1 MAYQI
6 NKTSG
11 ALLVNLADGQID
23 VSSTDITLIGKNYTG
38 FGEAINEN
46 FVKMLENFAN
56 SSAPTNPLAGQI
68 WWDTSTLRLKVYT
81 GTNWTTGG
89 GPIVQP
95 TQPTMVAGDLWI
107 NNDQDQIYFFDGT
120 GVPQLAGP
128 IYNSFQGR
136 SGPEVITVLDNTGT
150 SRTIVKY
157 WVGGTLVGL
166 WSKISFTPQNVD
178 TIPSFTGNV
187 VKGFNVVDSD
197 FVFAGTAQRTSALV
211 DSNNVARTAA
221 QFLAS
226 DSDDATSGA
235 LTVRNN
241 NGLTIGLTDNNV
253 VKVTS
258 EGVINENQVSGQNY
272 TFRMTTSSGKIDAM
286 TIDSSNNRIGIYNA
300 NPTQTLDVGGNMR
313 VAGNLIVDGET
324 TELDVQ
330 KLLVRDKSI
339 ELAKGDDS
347 TLLDDAGVDEAGI
360 TVASSNGNK
369 EFLWRNATN
378 AWTSNVSLN
387 LTGASSLKFNG
398 VDIITGSAGVGIT
411 SIGALTSANIGSFS
425 FTGGNNLTTT
435 TVDGSGNGMNIT
447 AAGNINLVTAR
458 QIRNVSDPTA
468 DQDVATKAYVDSSIN
483 LEVLALALDVTGLG
497 TGGSV
502 QQHTNIA
509 TILNDI
515 APASTKQNGTE
526 ARVHCSTTTGATATL
541 TGSALNTAFNE
552 STVLVQQKDNGGND
566 DGSVSVIQSATF
578 NDATGNITSTV
589 TRTLKLFR
597 VSSGS
602 WGYVQDLTPGA
613 LV

>member
-23 VSSTDITLIGKNYTG
+23 TVSTDITLIGKNYTG
-38 FGEAINEN
+38 FGESINEN

-56 SSAPTNPLAGQI
+56 ASSPSNPLAGQI
-68 WWDTSTLRLKVYT
+68 WWDTSASRLKVYT
-81 GTNWTTGG
+81 GTDWTTGG

-95 TQPTMVAGDLWI
+95 TQPGMVAGDMWI
-107 NNDQDQIYFFDGT
+107 NNDANQLYFFDGT
-120 GVPQLAGP
+120 DLELAGP
-128 IYNSFQGR
+128 IYNAFQGK

-157 WVGGTLVGL
+157 WVGGTFVGL
-166 WSKISFTPQNVD
+166 WSKIAFTPQNVD
-178 TIPSFTGNV
+178 TIPSFVGDV
-187 VKGFNVVDSD
+187 VKGFNTVDAD
-197 FVFAGTAQRTSALV
+197 FVFAGTAARTSALV
-211 DSNNVARTAA
+211 DSNNISRTAA

-241 NGLTIGLTDNNV
+241 LGLTVGLTDNNV
-253 VKVTS
+253 VKVTA
-258 EGVINENQVSGQNY
+258 EGVVNENNVSNQNY
-272 TFRMTTSSGKIDAM
+272 IFRMTTSGGKTDAM
-286 TIDSSNNRIGIYNA
+286 TIDSGNSRIGIYNTT
-300 NPTQTLDVGGNMR
+300 PSETLDVGGNMR
-313 VAGNLIVDGET
+313 VAGNLIVDGDT
-324 TELDVQ
+324 TELDIQ
-330 KLLVRDKSI
+330 KLLVRDKNI

-347 TLLDDAGVDEAGI
+347 TLLDDVGVDEAGI
-360 TVASSNGNK
+360 IVASSNGNK
-369 EFLWRNATN
+369 ELLWRNGTN

-398 VDIITGSAGVGIT
+398 VDIITGSAGVGLT
-411 SIGALTSANIGSFS
+411 SVGALTSANIGSFS
-425 FTGGNNLTTT
+425 FTGGNNLSTT

-468 DQDVATKAYVDSSIN
+468 AQDVATKAYVDSSID
-483 LEVLALALDVTGLG
+483 LEILALALDVTGLG
-497 TGGSV
+497 TSGTA

-509 TILNDI
+509 TIVNDI
-515 APASTKQNGTE
+515 APASTKRDGTQ
-526 ARVHCSTTTGATATL
+526 ARIHCTTTTGATATL

-552 STVLVQQKDNGGND
+552 STILVQQKDSSGND

-589 TRTLKLFR
+589 ARTLKLFR
-597 VSSGS
+597 VTSGA

>member
-23 VSSTDITLIGKNYTG
+23 TVSTDITLIGKNYTG

-56 SSAPTNPLAGQI
+56 ASSPSNPLAGQI
-68 WWDTSTLRLKVYT
+68 WWDTSASRLKVYT
-81 GTNWTTGG
+81 GTDWTTGG

-95 TQPTMVAGDLWI
+95 TEPGMVAGDMWI
-107 NNDQDQIYFFDGT
+107 NNDANQLYFFDGT
-120 GVPQLAGP
+120 DLELAGP
-128 IYNSFQGR
+128 IYNAFQGR
-136 SGPEVITVLDNTGT
+136 SGPEVVTVLDNTGT

-157 WVGGTLVGL
+157 WVGGTFVGL
-166 WSKISFTPQNVD
+166 WSKVAFTPQNVD
-178 TIPSFTGNV
+178 TIPGFTGDA
-187 VKGFNVVDSD
+187 VKGFNVVDAD
-197 FVFAGTAQRTSALV
+197 FVFAGTAARTSALV

-241 NGLTIGLTDNNV
+241 LGLTVGLTDNNV
-253 VKVTS
+253 VKVTVD
-258 EGVINENQVSGQNY
+258 GVVNENNVSNQNY
-272 TFRMTTSSGKIDAM
+272 TFRMTTSSGKKDAM
-286 TIDSSNNRIGIYNA
+286 TIDSGNNRIGIYNTT
-300 NPTQTLDVGGNMR
+300 PSETLDVGGNMR

-324 TELDVQ
+324 TELDIQ

-347 TLLDDAGVDEAGI
+347 TLLDDVGVDEAGI
-360 TVASSNGNK
+360 IVASSNGNK
-369 EFLWRNATN
+369 ELLWRNGTN
-378 AWTSNVSLN
+378 SWTSNVSLN

-398 VDIITGSAGVGIT
+398 VDIITGSAGVGLT
-411 SIGALTSANIGSFS
+411 SVGALTSANIGSFQ
-425 FTGGNNLTTT
+425 FTGGNNLSTT

-447 AAGNINLVTAR
+447 AAGNINLVTPR

-468 DQDVATKAYVDSSIN
+468 DQDVATKAYVDSSID

-497 TGGSV
+497 TADSA

-509 TILNDI
+509 TIVNDI
-515 APASTKQNGTE
+515 APASTKRDGTQ
-526 ARVHCSTTTGATATL
+526 ARIHCTTTTGATATL

-552 STVLVQQKDNGGND
+552 STILVQQKDNNGND

-589 TRTLKLFR
+589 SRTLKLFR
-597 VSSGS
+597 VTGGA
-602 WGYVQDLTPGA
+602 WVYVQNLTPGS